1 MRRMAKVLRRFG
13 RRLQNAKNNYYVYII
28 YTNPM
33 TTASLPP
40 VQSVV
45 KEIKKEQIIA
55 EYAKQTNLS
64 IGILEMIYDICEK
77 MDEKKLKAL
86 KKGNYKIK
94 GKKIERPTFEAG
106 EVIQSISVIEHDEA
120 YWRKK
125 HEEDLER
132 QELQKLEAI
141 KEIDN
146 KELTKIEEIEE

>member
-1 MRRMAKVLRRFG
+1 MGKVLRRFG

-28 YTNPM
+28 YINQM
-33 TTASLPP
+33 TTESLPP

-106 EVIQSISVIEHDEA
+106 QVIQSVSVIEHDEE

-132 QELQKLEAI
+132 QEKEKLKQIE
-141 KEIDN
+141 N
-146 KELTKIEEIEE
+146 KELTQIEEIEE